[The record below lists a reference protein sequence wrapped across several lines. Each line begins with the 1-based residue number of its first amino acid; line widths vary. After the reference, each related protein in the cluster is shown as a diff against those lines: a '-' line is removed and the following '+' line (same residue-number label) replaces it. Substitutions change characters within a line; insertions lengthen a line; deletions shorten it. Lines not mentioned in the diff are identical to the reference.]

1 MNTSVRACLIGLFG
15 LFGLMCAGAAPAGA
29 FKISPLRINLSSK
42 VPSAVLTVH
51 NAGTEA
57 SVMQLS
63 VMAWSQTADEDIYLP
78 SQEVLVTPPI
88 FTVPP
93 DGVQIVR
100 LALRRPPDARRE
112 IAYRLFL
119 QEVPTTI
126 AGEVRVAL
134 RFALPVFVAPSG
146 KAPAPARTWRMVA
159 KTPGAW
165 QIEALNQGNAHVQV
179 AGFTLS
185 GANGTLLAQHRGMQ
199 YLLPDQARQW
209 QVTPASAASAPPGTR
224 VTIVAQTD
232 AGEQHA
238 EAPVDP

>member
-1 MNTSVRACLIGLFG
+1 MSSLARAVVTCLIGLFG
-15 LFGLMCAGAAPAGA
+15 LICAGAAPAGA
-29 FKISPLRINLSSK
+29 FKISPLRIHLSSK

-57 SVMQLS
+57 SLMQLS
-63 VMAWSQTADEDIYLP
+63 VMAWSQAAGEDIYLP

-119 QEVPTTI
+119 QEVPTKSAQEI
-126 AGEVRVAL
+126 RVAL
-134 RFALPVFVAPSG
+134 RFAIPVFVAPSG
-146 KAPAPARTWRMVA
+146 KAPAPALAWRVLGTA
-159 KTPGAW
+159 PGAW
-165 QIEALNQGNAHVQV
+165 RIEALNHGDAHVQV

-185 GANGTLLAQHRGMQ
+185 GANGTQLAQHRGMD
-199 YLLPDQARQW
+199 YLLPEQARQW

-238 EAPVDP
+238 EAPVEP